1 MKKRMS
7 GEAGVLEHIEKT
19 FRFPADRRL
28 LLGPGDDCAV
38 LSHVPGHDLVIT
50 TDEIVEGT
58 HYLARFAGP
67 E

>member
-28 LLGPGDDCAV
+28 LLGPGVRPAFPAGDDLRKMFANRDLIAPSV
-38 LSHVPGHDLVIT
+38 SHTPLKF
-50 TDEIVEGT
+50 E
-58 HYLARFAGP
+58 A
-67 E
+67 